1 MSGTEQD
8 SPDPLA
14 GLATVAV
21 WRRREQAYSVVVSPD
36 DDELEPENGLHA
48 TDDRTLLG
56 AERDGP
62 TGNGS
67 NASGSNG
74 SGPNGNGSNG
84 NGPNGNGPNGNAENS
99 NAENNNAVHVNG
111 LHTAVGGTSANGSP
125 DGIHGGFAHSQQAGL
140 TAMISLSNAD
150 PWGPA
155 SAEPATGGSSVI
167 TRPRPLIPPDQ
178 VQPQR
183 ALAVGGQG
191 RWEQLE
197 AWGRRLAGVRWLPLT
212 AVLVAQTALSL
223 RLVWSNSAFT
233 DEALYIWSGR
243 LEWEHWLHGAPVPNF
258 PSYFSGAP
266 VVYPPLGAMAAALGG
281 LYAARILS
289 LFFMLFATVLL
300 HGVTRRIYG
309 RRSANFAAA
318 IFAGLGATQFL
329 GAFATYDA
337 MALMLLGLATWLSV
351 CAAQSRLAAQL
362 PLIFGAASALALADA
377 AKYAAALFDPVVV
390 VVAGLVAWQYKGR
403 KHGVITVLALLWL
416 LGLLLFLGVRIGGDS
431 YWRGINTST
440 LTRAHGGS
448 SSLGIVADSF
458 GWVFI
463 AVILGLIGCA
473 VAAVRQ
479 HGLAA
484 KLCALAL
491 AGAIALAPANQAR
504 IHVFTS
510 LFKHV
515 GFGAWF
521 AASVAGYALA
531 SLADAVPAVKKHK
544 ALTVSACAAATGI
557 LVGALLAQTHFA
569 SWPNTTTLVAR
580 MRTILPDHRG
590 NILSADNG
598 NVIEY
603 YLEDEI
609 AGSTFYGTRFFH
621 YQDPNTGNSLTNL
634 AAYTDAIRHRY
645 FSVIILSFSDTRTTD
660 EAIERDIRTYGGYTQ
675 VARLPYRVSGTSS
688 AFRIWVREGSG

>member
-1 MSGTEQD
+1 MRAAPVSRTEQD
-8 SPDPLA
+8 SQEPFV
-14 GLATVAV
+14 GMATVAV
-21 WRRREQAYSVVVSPD
+21 WRRREQAHSTVVPPD
-36 DDELEPENGLHA
+36 GDELEPENGLPT
-48 TDDRTLLG
+48 TDDAAVLG
-56 AERDGP
+56 SE
-62 TGNGS
+62 
-67 NASGSNG
+67 SNG
-74 SGPNGNGSNG
+74 SNGNGSNG
-84 NGPNGNGPNGNAENS
+84 KAGNGKAGHANGF
-99 NAENNNAVHVNG
+99 
-111 LHTAVGGTSANGSP
+111 HTSVGAASTNGSP
-125 DGIHGGFAHSQQAGL
+125 DAIDDGFAHSQQAGI
-140 TAMISLSNAD
+140 TAMMSLAGAD

-155 SAEPATGGSSVI
+155 SAEPPAGRSSVV
-167 TRPRPLIPPDQ
+167 TKPWPQIPPDQ
-178 VQPQR
+178 AQPQR
-183 ALAVGGQG
+183 ALVAGVQG
-191 RWEQLE
+191 RWERLKPL
-197 AWGRRLAGVRWLPLT
+197 GRRLAGVRWLPLT
-212 AVLVAQTALSL
+212 AILVGQAALSL

-258 PSYFSGAP
+258 SSYFSGAP

-281 LYAARILS
+281 LYGARILS

-300 HGVTRRIYG
+300 HGVTRRIYD

-351 CAAQSRLAAQL
+351 RAAQSRLAAQV

-377 AKYAAALFDPVVV
+377 AKYAATLFDPVVV
-390 VVAGLVAWQYKGR
+390 VLAGLVAWQNKGR
-403 KHGVITVLALLWL
+403 KHGVITILAVLWI
-416 LGLLLFLGVRIGGDS
+416 LGLLLFLGVRIGGHS

-458 GWVFI
+458 GWVFL

-473 VAAVRQ
+473 VAMVRQ
-479 HGLAA
+479 HQLPA

-521 AASVAGYALA
+521 AAAVAGYALA
-531 SLADAVPAVKKHK
+531 SLAVAVPAVKKHK
-544 ALTVSACAAATGI
+544 ALMVSACAAATGI

-609 AGSTFYGTRFFH
+609 DGSTFYGTRFFH
-621 YQDPNTGNSLTNL
+621 YQDPNTGEALTNL
-634 AAYTDAIRHRY
+634 PAYADAIRHGY

-660 EAIERDIRTYGGYTQ
+660 QAIERDIRADGGYTQ
-675 VARLPYRVSGTSS
+675 VARLPYRVSGTAS
-688 AFRIWVREGSG
+688 AFRIWVREGTG

>member
-1 MSGTEQD
+1 MRAAPVSRTEQD
-8 SPDPLA
+8 SQEPLV
-14 GLATVAV
+14 GMATVAV
-21 WRRREQAYSVVVSPD
+21 WRRREQAHSTVVPPD
-36 DDELEPENGLHA
+36 GDDLEPENGLPT
-48 TDDRTLLG
+48 TDDAAVLG
-56 AERDGP
+56 SES
-62 TGNGS
+62 NGS
-67 NASGSNG
+67 NGDGSNG
-74 SGPNGNGSNG
+74 DGSNGNGSNG
-84 NGPNGNGPNGNAENS
+84 SAGHATGFHTSVGNTSTNS
-99 NAENNNAVHVNG
+99 
-111 LHTAVGGTSANGSP
+111 SP
-125 DGIHGGFAHSQQAGL
+125 DAVDGGFAHSQQAGL
-140 TAMISLSNAD
+140 TAMMSLAGAD

-155 SAEPATGGSSVI
+155 SAEPTAGRSSVI
-167 TRPRPLIPPDQ
+167 TKPWPQISPDQ

-183 ALAVGGQG
+183 ALVAGVQG
-191 RWEQLE
+191 RWERIE
-197 AWGRRLAGVRWLPLT
+197 AWLGGVRWPPRT
-212 AVLVAQTALSL
+212 AILVVQAALSL

-243 LEWEHWLHGAPVPNF
+243 LEWEHWLHGGPVPHF

-281 LYAARILS
+281 LYGARILS

-300 HGVTRRIYG
+300 HGVTRRIYD

-351 CAAQSRLAAQL
+351 RAAQSRLAAQV

-377 AKYAAALFDPVVV
+377 AKYAATLFDPVVV
-390 VVAGLVAWQYKGR
+390 VVAGLVAWQNKGR
-403 KHGVITVLALLWL
+403 KHGVITVLAILWV
-416 LGLLLFLGVRIGGDS
+416 LGLLLFLGVRIGGHS
-431 YWRGINTST
+431 YWRGINTAT
-440 LTRAHGGS
+440 LTRAPGGS
-448 SSLGIVADSF
+448 SSLGIVADSL
-458 GWVFI
+458 GWVFP

-473 VAAVRQ
+473 VAMVRQ
-479 HGLAA
+479 RQLPA

-491 AGAIALAPANQAR
+491 AGGIALAPANQAR

-515 GFGAWF
+515 GVGAWV
-521 AASVAGYALA
+521 ASAVAGYALA
-531 SLADAVPAVKKHK
+531 SLAVAVPAVKKHK
-544 ALTVSACAAATGI
+544 ALLVSASAAATGI
-557 LVGALLAQTHFA
+557 LVGALLAQTHYA

-609 AGSTFYGTRFFH
+609 DGSTFYGTRF
-621 YQDPNTGNSLTNL
+621 
-634 AAYTDAIRHRY
+634 
-645 FSVIILSFSDTRTTD
+645 
-660 EAIERDIRTYGGYTQ
+660 
-675 VARLPYRVSGTSS
+675 
-688 AFRIWVREGSG
+688 

>member
-1 MSGTEQD
+1 M
-8 SPDPLA
+8 
-14 GLATVAV
+14 ATVAV
-21 WRRREQAYSVVVSPD
+21 WRRREQAHSVVVSRD
-36 DDELEPENGLHA
+36 GDELAPESGLHA

-56 AERDGP
+56 TEG
-62 TGNGS
+62 GS
-67 NASGSNG
+67 
-74 SGPNGNGSNG
+74 PNGH
-84 NGPNGNGPNGNAENS
+84 AEDG
-99 NAENNNAVHVNG
+99 NAVHVNG
-111 LHTAVGGTSANGSP
+111 FHTAVGGTSANGSP
-125 DGIHGGFAHSQQAGL
+125 GAIEGGFAHSQEAGP
-140 TAMISLSNAD
+140 TAMIDLAHAD

-155 SAEPATGGSSVI
+155 SAEPAIGRPPII
-167 TRPRPLIPPDQ
+167 TRPLPLIPPGQ

-183 ALAVGGQG
+183 ALAVGAGP
-191 RWEQLE
+191 WERFE
-197 AWGRRLAGVRWLPLT
+197 AWGRRLARVRWLPLT
-212 AVLVAQTALSL
+212 AILVAQTALSL
-223 RLVWSNSAFT
+223 RLVWTNSAFT

-243 LEWEHWLHGAPVPNF
+243 LEWEHWLHGAPVPDF
-258 PSYFSGAP
+258 PNYFSGAP

-351 CAAQSRLAAQL
+351 RAAQSRLAAQV

-377 AKYAAALFDPVVV
+377 AKYAAALFDPVVI
-390 VVAGLVAWQYKGR
+390 VVAGLVAWQNKGR

-416 LGLLLFLGVRIGGDS
+416 LGLLLFLGVRIGGPS

-463 AVILGLIGCA
+463 AVALGLIGCA
-473 VAAVRQ
+473 VAMVRQ
-479 HGLAA
+479 NRLAA

-491 AGAIALAPANQAR
+491 AGAVALAPADQAR

-521 AASVAGYALA
+521 AAAVAGYALA

-569 SWPNTTTLVAR
+569 SWPNTTTLVGR

-609 AGSTFYGTRFFH
+609 GGSTFYGTRFFH
-621 YQDPNTGNSLTNL
+621 YQDPDTGLSLTNL
-634 AAYTDAIRHRY
+634 PAYSDAIRHGY
-645 FSVIILSFSDTRTTD
+645 FSVIILSFSDTRPTD
-660 EAIERDIRTYGGYTQ
+660 EAIERDIRTDGGYTQ
-675 VARLPYRVSGTSS
+675 VATLPYRVSGTAS
-688 AFRIWVREGSG
+688 AFRIWVREGTG